1 MEKTN
6 LNVDRLLSALSVI
19 LSERSGL
26 DVTVKK
32 GDSDNDIKRL
42 SYYGGSSGAR
52 AFRF

>member
-19 LSERSGL
+19 LSERTGL

-32 GDSDNDIKRL
+32 GEANNDIKRV
-42 SYYGGSSGAR
+42 SYDGRRVR
-52 AFRF
+52 A

>member
-1 MEKTN
+1 MEKTS

-42 SYYGGSSGAR
+42 SNISGSIGAR
-52 AFRF
+52 TL

>member
-42 SYYGGSSGAR
+42 SYDGGSIGAR
-52 AFRF
+52 AFRL

>member
-1 MEKTN
+1 MEKTS

-32 GDSDNDIKRL
+32 GDADNDIKRL
-42 SYYGGSSGAR
+42 SYDGGSIGAR
-52 AFRF
+52 AFRL

>member
-42 SYYGGSSGAR
+42 SDISGSIGAR
-52 AFRF
+52 TF